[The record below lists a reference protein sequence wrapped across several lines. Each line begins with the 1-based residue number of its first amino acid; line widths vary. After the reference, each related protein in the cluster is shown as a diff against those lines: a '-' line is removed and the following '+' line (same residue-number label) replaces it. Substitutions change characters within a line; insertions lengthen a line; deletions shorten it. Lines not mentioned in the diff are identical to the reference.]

1 MDDKTIVA
9 LFQQR
14 QEQAIAAAEEKYG
27 RLCRQIAWNI
37 LQNHEDAEECVSDAF
52 WKAWNSIPP
61 ALPVSLC
68 AYLCTLVRRTS
79 LHRYH
84 YNSAGRRNQQLEI
97 LFSELEECLPSHCE
111 TENEAETRAAL
122 SVINRTLSGL
132 RAEQRALFIRRYYL
146 SESIKE
152 IAVFYQISETK
163 VKQTLFRIRK
173 KMKEELMKEGISI

>member
-1 MDDKTIVA
+1 MC
-9 LFQQR
+9 QR
-14 QEQAIAAAEEKYG
+14 RFLESLDFHSAGFACFSL
-27 RLCRQIAWNI
+27 RL
-37 LQNHEDAEECVSDAF
+37 
-52 WKAWNSIPP
+52 
-61 ALPVSLC
+61 
-68 AYLCTLVRRTS
+68 S
-79 LHRYH
+79 LHPCPPYL
-84 YNSAGRRNQQLEI
+84 SAPVCAGRRNQQLEI